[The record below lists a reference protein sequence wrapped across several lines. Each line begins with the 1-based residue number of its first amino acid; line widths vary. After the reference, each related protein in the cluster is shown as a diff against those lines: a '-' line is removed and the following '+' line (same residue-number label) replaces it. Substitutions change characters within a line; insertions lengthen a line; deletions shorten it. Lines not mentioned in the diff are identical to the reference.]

1 MVLRNLFISGGNSG
15 LGFDIAR
22 HFARSGYR
30 VFAGTRNVENCT
42 DVEKVASD
50 ENLAIEPI
58 EIDVDDDD
66 SVAEASKRVLNE
78 VERLDVLVNNAGIG
92 VFGVAEEVKFEEI
105 RRVMET
111 NFFGAIRLTKS
122 FLPNMRES
130 RDGNI
135 TFMSSWMGRV
145 TLAGMLT
152 YACSKSALE
161 TFAET
166 LAQEVLRFGISV
178 YILEPGYAKTPM
190 HGKAPKYELPEESPY
205 DDLYRNWRSHWKVG
219 YRNPTLPEDV
229 SKILYEAI
237 EENDPRLRLVIG
249 TDSQQWIES
258 RKKTTDEIWRDAGR
272 ERGHEDF
279 IRWADKIFGKGLF
292 RL

>member
-1 MVLRNLFISGGNSG
+1 M
-15 LGFDIAR
+15 
-22 HFARSGYR
+22 
-30 VFAGTRNVENCT
+30 
-42 DVEKVASD
+42 
-50 ENLAIEPI
+50 
-58 EIDVDDDD
+58 DDDE
-66 SVAEASKRVLNE
+66 SVSEAAKVVLSK

-92 VFGVAEEVKFEEI
+92 VFGVAEEVQFEEI
-105 RRVMET
+105 KRVMET

-122 FLPNMRES
+122 FLPHMRKT

-178 YILEPGYAKTPM
+178 HILEPGYAKTPM
-190 HGKAPKYELPEESPY
+190 HGKAPKYELPKDSPY

-219 YRNPTLPEDV
+219 YRNPTLPEHV
-229 SKILYEAI
+229 SKTLYDAI
-237 EENDPRLRLVIG
+237 ESKDSKLRLVG
-249 TDSQQWIES
+249 GADAQQWIDS
-258 RKKTTDEIWRDAGR
+258 RKKTSDETWREAGKPR
-272 ERGHEDF
+272 EHDEF
-279 IRWADKIFGKGLF
+279 IRWADKIFGEGLF